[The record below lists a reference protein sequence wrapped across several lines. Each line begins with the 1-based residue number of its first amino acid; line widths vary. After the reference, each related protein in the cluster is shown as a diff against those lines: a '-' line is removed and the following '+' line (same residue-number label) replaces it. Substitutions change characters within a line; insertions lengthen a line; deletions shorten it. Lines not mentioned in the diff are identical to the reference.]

1 MSDSRFADAR
11 RRFAGLSIE
20 LKTVAAFG
28 LILAGAGLF
37 AWLTDEVLEGDT
49 QAFDRMIFLAL
60 RTAGDPEN
68 PVGPGW
74 LEYAVAD
81 LTALGGYAVLTLM
94 VALASLYLIL
104 LGRTSKVIVILGS
117 ILSGTSLV
125 SVFKGAF
132 DRARP
137 DIVEHL
143 THATSSSFPS
153 GHATAAALTY
163 LTLGLMIASAQH
175 RRRAKIFVIW
185 SAVLIAALVGVSRV
199 YLGVH
204 WPTDVLAGWAFGA
217 AWAILWWLGARML
230 IERRSPAGAV
240 REDCD
245 DAASGAADRAPAAR
259 G

>member
-1 MSDSRFADAR
+1 MTTTRSGGVR
-11 RRFAGLSIE
+11 RALAGLSIE

-28 LILAGAGLF
+28 LILAGAGVF

-60 RTAGDPEN
+60 RNAGDLED

-74 LEYAVAD
+74 LEYAIAD
-81 LTALGGYAVLTLM
+81 ITALGGYAVLTMM
-94 VALASLYLIL
+94 VVFAGVYLLL
-104 LGRTSKVIVILGS
+104 LGKAGKVAVMVGS
-117 ILSGTSLV
+117 IVTGTSLV

-153 GHATAAALTY
+153 GHATAAAVTY
-163 LTLGLMIASAQH
+163 LTLGLMLANAQT
-175 RRRAKIFVIW
+175 RRRAKIFIIW
-185 SAVLIAALVGVSRV
+185 CAVVIAALVGVSRV

-204 WPTDVLAGWAFGA
+204 WPSDVVAGWGFGA
-217 AWAILWWLGARML
+217 AWAVAWWLAARF
-230 IERRSPAGAV
+230 IARRGAV
-240 REDCD
+240 KEEM
-245 DAASGAADRAPAAR
+245 AR
-259 G
+259 DTNA

>member
-1 MSDSRFADAR
+1 MNTLTPTRIRDRL
-11 RRFAGLSIE
+11 AGLSVE

-28 LILAGAGLF
+28 LVLAGAGVF

-60 RTAGDPEN
+60 RNAGDLED

-74 LEYAVAD
+74 LEYAIAD
-81 LTALGGYAVLTLM
+81 ITALGGYAVLTLM
-94 VALASLYLIL
+94 VVFAGIYLLL
-104 LGRTSKVIVILGS
+104 LGKAGKVAVMVGS
-117 ILSGTSLV
+117 IVTGTSLV

-163 LTLGLMIASAQH
+163 LTLGLMLASAQT
-175 RRRAKIFVIW
+175 RRRAKIFIIW
-185 SAVLIAALVGVSRV
+185 CAVLIAALVGASRV

-204 WPTDVLAGWAFGA
+204 WPTDVLAGWAFGS
-217 AWAILWWLGARML
+217 AWSILWWLGARL
-230 IERRSPAGAV
+230 VLEHKSPAGAV
-240 REDCD
+240 RED
-245 DAASGAADRAPAAR
+245 APEQS
-259 G
+259 